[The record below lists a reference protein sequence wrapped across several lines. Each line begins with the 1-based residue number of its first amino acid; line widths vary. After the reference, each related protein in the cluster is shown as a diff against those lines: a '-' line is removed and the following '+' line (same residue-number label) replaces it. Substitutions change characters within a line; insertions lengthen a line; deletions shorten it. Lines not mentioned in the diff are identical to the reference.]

1 MHRLIARIVQVS
13 VYLSF
18 EIFVLLHFFFVVVW
32 FYNCTTTN
40 IYILFVLLY
49 YIDGWYGGDSLSS
62 ESGLLKC
69 KECDCDAKY
78 CNDGNNGTGRCTH
91 PPRPNTP
98 SGSNNKDIIPTVV
111 VASGCG
117 LAFLGVLFC
126 FMQKNKKKTRSTQHQ
141 KEWET
146 QTINDPLISQTN
158 NVNHTMTTPTNA
170 YEADTSNINYDEGV
184 DEMGGETLEDRLKRM
199 SALMAAE

>member
-1 MHRLIARIVQVS
+1 M
-13 VYLSF
+13 Y
-18 EIFVLLHFFFVVVW
+18 IFLLKFLFFFIS
-32 FYNCTTTN
+32 FLLLFGFIITPQLTF
-40 IYILFVLLY
+40 IYILFVCCI
-49 YIDGWYGGDSLSS
+49 IDGWYGGDSLSS

-69 KECDCDAKY
+69 EECDCDAKY
-78 CNDGNNGTGRCTH
+78 CSDGNNGTGRCTH

-98 SGSNNKDIIPTVV
+98 SGSNNKDIIPTVI